1 MNTNRVYATKMK
13 PLNTHWMTAGLLII
27 IVACWGQAGYIYAKA
42 QLAQYLISDAW
53 EQSIVLSKP
62 VRPWD
67 WADTHPVAKLTIKQA
82 QPLFVLAGASNR
94 NLAFGPVLLN
104 ADLDDVD
111 DVNAEQSQAF
121 NISIAAH
128 RDTHFAVLEELE
140 YGDSIALDTGKVSV
154 NFVVDEMMIVDEKDL
169 SILDGQDRQ
178 VITLITCYPFDA
190 LSSATPLRYVVQGR
204 LVEKFHP

>member
-1 MNTNRVYATKMK
+1 MTTLRLK
-13 PLNTHWMTAGLLII
+13 THWLTAGLLMII
-27 IVACWGQAGYIYAKA
+27 AVSWGQAGYIYAKA

-53 EQSIVLSKP
+53 QQSIVSGMP

-67 WADTHPVAKLTIKQA
+67 WADTHPVAKLSINQA
-82 QPLFVLAGASNR
+82 QILYVLAGASNR

-111 DVNAEQSQAF
+111 TGNAEHAGQLKAF
-121 NISIAAH
+121 NIAIAAH
-128 RDTHFAVLEELE
+128 RDTHFALLQDIE
-140 YGDSIALDTGKVSV
+140 YGDVISLDTGKELL
-154 NFVVDEMMIVDEKDL
+154 NFVVDEMLIVDEKHL
-169 SILDGQDRQ
+169 SVLDVDDKQ

-204 LVEKFHP
+204 MVAKSVG